1 MIIDTIDTSSCK
13 NTLIIGRQLENN
25 YRQIVFDCAGY
36 GVEIESITLVHQR
49 QGDLAPYIVTTSYED
64 TLTWTVSDTDTSYDG
79 YGQAELRITF
89 TNGLCKSIVYTTY
102 VIKSITADA
111 VIPSQLQSW
120 YDAMIDYI
128 DEHSVSP
135 EQIEEAVAEYLD
147 EHPVQAPV
155 QSVNGQ
161 QGDVVLTASD
171 VGALPS
177 STVIPTR
184 TSQLT
189 NDSGYITSETD
200 PVFTASPAHS
210 ITSAD
215 ITAWNNKS
223 DFSGNYND
231 LTNKPTIP
239 TKTSQL
245 QNDSGFLS
253 SAVTSFNGQTGAVTY
268 TAPVSSVDGKTG
280 AVSVLPSGGASGQIL
295 SKRSGSNYDV
305 QWINAPSG
313 GGAVDSVNGQ
323 TGTVV
328 LDAEDVGAL
337 PDTTVIPTKTS
348 DLTNDSGFLTSAVTS
363 FNNQTGAVTYTA
375 PVTSVNGQ
383 TGAVTV
389 TVPTKTSDLTND
401 SGYLTSAVTTF
412 NGQSGAVTYSAPV
425 TSVNSLTGAV
435 TLLAEDIPTNS
446 IPGLQQ
452 DDVQEAL
459 EKIHYEVADLIQTK
473 TVTLTASSWS
483 NDTYTITDS
492 DITATNNITFGVPV
506 SASDTNYEN
515 IVAIGGLRATAQT
528 AGSVTIKAMGSVP
541 TSDITLSMKVEG

>member
-1 MIIDTIDTSSCK
+1 
-13 NTLIIGRQLENN
+13 
-25 YRQIVFDCAGY
+25 
-36 GVEIESITLVHQR
+36 
-49 QGDLAPYIVTTSYED
+49 
-64 TLTWTVSDTDTSYDG
+64 
-79 YGQAELRITF
+79 
-89 TNGLCKSIVYTTY
+89 
-102 VIKSITADA
+102 
-111 VIPSQLQSW
+111 
-120 YDAMIDYI
+120 MIDYI

-161 QGDVVLTASD
+161 QGDVVLSASD

-253 SAVTSFNGQTGAVTY
+253 SAVTSFNGNTGAITYTAPVTSVNGQTGAVTISVP
-268 TAPVSSVDGKTG
+268 TKTSDLTNDSGFITSAPVSSVDGKTG
-280 AVSVLPSGGASGQIL
+280 AVSVIPTGGSTGQIL
-295 SKRSGSNYDV
+295 SKASGSNYDV

-348 DLTNDSGFLTSAVTS
+348 DLTNDSGYLTSAVTT
-363 FNNQTGAVTYTA
+363 FNGQSGAVTYTA

-389 TVPTKTSDLTND
+389 TDTN
-401 SGYLTSAVTTF
+401 T
-412 NGQSGAVTYSAPV
+412 
-425 TSVNSLTGAV
+425 
-435 TLLAEDIPTNS
+435 
-446 IPGLQQ
+446 
-452 DDVQEAL
+452 
-459 EKIHYEVADLIQTK
+459 
-473 TVTLTASSWS
+473 
-483 NDTYTITDS
+483 TYTIS
-492 DITATNNITFGVPV
+492 ISGNVITLTPSTG
-506 SASDTNYEN
+506 
-515 IVAIGGLRATAQT
+515 TAQ
-528 AGSVTIKAMGSVP
+528 S
-541 TSDITLSMKVEG
+541 ITLPVYNGGIG

>member
-1 MIIDTIDTSSCK
+1 MIIDTINTSCSK

-25 YRQIVFDCAGY
+25 YRQIVFNCADY

-49 QGDLAPYIVTTSYED
+49 QGDLAPYIVTTSNTD

-79 YGQAELRITF
+79 YGQAELRINF

-161 QGDVVLTASD
+161 QGDVVLSASD

-253 SAVTSFNGQTGAVTY
+253 SAVTSFNGQTGAITY
-268 TAPVSSVDGKTG
+268 TAPVTSVNGNTGAVTISVPTKTSDLTNDSGFITSAPVSSVDGKTG

-348 DLTNDSGFLTSAVTS
+348 DLTNDSGYLTSAVTS
-363 FNNQTGAVTYTA
+363 FNGNTGAVTYTA

-389 TVPTKTSDLTND
+389 TDTDT
-401 SGYLTSAVTTF
+401 
-412 NGQSGAVTYSAPV
+412 
-425 TSVNSLTGAV
+425 
-435 TLLAEDIPTNS
+435 
-446 IPGLQQ
+446 
-452 DDVQEAL
+452 
-459 EKIHYEVADLIQTK
+459 
-473 TVTLTASSWS
+473 
-483 NDTYTITDS
+483 TYTFSISSNVIT
-492 DITATNNITFGVPV
+492 ITPSTG
-506 SASDTNYEN
+506 
-515 IVAIGGLRATAQT
+515 TAQT
-528 AGSVTIKAMGSVP
+528 
-541 TSDITLSMKVEG
+541 ITLPVYNGGVI

>member
-1 MIIDTIDTSSCK
+1 MIIDTINTSCSK

-25 YRQIVFDCAGY
+25 YRQIVFNCADY
-36 GVEIESITLVHQR
+36 GVEVDSITLVHQR
-49 QGDLAPYIVTTSYED
+49 QGDLAPYIVTTSNTD

-79 YGQAELRITF
+79 YGQAELRINF
-89 TNGLCKSIVYTTY
+89 TNGLCKSVVYTTY

-111 VIPSQLQSW
+111 TIPSQLQSW

-171 VGALPS
+171 VGALSS

-268 TAPVSSVDGKTG
+268 SAPVSSVDGKTG

-328 LDAEDVGAL
+328 LDAQDVGAL

-348 DLTNDSGFLTSAVTS
+348 DLTNDSGYLTSAVTS
-363 FNNQTGAVTYTA
+363 FNGNTGAVTYTA
-375 PVTSVNGQ
+375 PI
-383 TGAVTV
+383 
-389 TVPTKTSDLTND
+389 
-401 SGYLTSAVTTF
+401 
-412 NGQSGAVTYSAPV
+412 

-435 TLLAEDIPTNS
+435 SLLAEDIPTNT

-483 NDTYTITDS
+483 NGTYTITDS
-492 DITATNNITFGVPV
+492 DITTTNNIIFGVPV
-506 SASDTNYEN
+506 DASDTNYNN
-515 IVAIGGLRATAQT
+515 IVAIGGLRATAQ
-528 AGSVTIKAMGSVP
+528 ANGSVTIKAMGSAP
-541 TSDITLSMKVEG
+541 TADITLSMMIEG